1 MNKTDEAKV
10 TTDTIICE
18 FFEKH
23 KAEASKLPNCT
34 SILSSIKA
42 NGQQIFAYKAQL
54 NAMGNIASQQK
65 GNTHQVL
72 VDKTLA
78 LLRRFGAYMAL
89 NPNSPLET
97 VISFTATEV
106 TKAKDSKLVD
116 YATTLL
122 NKGREMVAQLADV
135 GITESGLDEFSDIID
150 LFQAN
155 IPRPK
160 LEESSET
167 LINKEISRLV
177 KENVGYRAKIDAIME
192 IARETNKAF
201 YESYR
206 SLLRISK
213 PIPNH
218 IALAIN
224 VEDSQTAEPISG
236 VTIALTLQRRDS
248 TTKPL
253 QRKSATKGGIR
264 IKNLVEGTY
273 TLTASKLGYRDQ
285 TLTINVISGEFT
297 TLTIKLDKA

>member
-10 TTDTIICE
+10 TTDTVICE

-42 NGQQIFAYKAQL
+42 NDQQIFAYKAQL

-78 LLRRFGAYMAL
+78 LLRRVGAYMAM

-135 GITESGLDEFSDIID
+135 GITESGLDEFSDTID

-155 IPRPK
+155 IPLPR

-248 TTKPL
+248 TTKPVK
-253 QRKSATKGGIR
+253 RKSAAKGGIR

-285 TLTINVISGEFT
+285 TLTINVISGELT
-297 TLTIKLDKA
+297 TITIKLDKA